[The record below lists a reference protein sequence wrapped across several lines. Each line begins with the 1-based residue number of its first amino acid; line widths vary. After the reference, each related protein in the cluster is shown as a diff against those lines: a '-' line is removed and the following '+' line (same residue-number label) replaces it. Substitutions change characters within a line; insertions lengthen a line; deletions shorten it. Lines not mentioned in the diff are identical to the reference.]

1 MGSYLRM
8 NLTITHEEAAAIVAA
23 YEELT
28 ASETLDLSDLGALT
42 AVAARIRMEYDI
54 AEILDEV

>member
-1 MGSYLRM
+1 M

-28 ASETLDLSDLGALT
+28 ASETLDLSDLDALT